1 MGTMVPDIN
10 NTYEKAIDAG
20 CTEVQPI
27 TEIPDYGVSNA
38 MFSFVQDVGCLILYN
53 FYLPRVRS

>member
-1 MGTMVPDIN
+1 MVPDIN

-38 MFSFVQDVGCLILYN
+38 MFSFVQDVGCLILCN